1 MLEAETDRHS
11 EDWDP
16 FVRLGHWSLAA
27 FFALAYWLGG
37 DWLALH
43 AHAGYTLA
51 LLVVFRFIWG
61 FIGPRH
67 ARFSSFLRG
76 PATSITSLKQLF
88 SRQPGADAGH
98 SAIASWSVLA
108 LLLLVA
114 AQASTGLFI
123 SDDIFYAGPYNG
135 VVSNATAGKLAGVHH
150 LNFNVLQA
158 MVLLHLCAVGWYRLG
173 KKTDLVGPMLH
184 GHKQLPIEL
193 IDQAIDSSRTGAA
206 LIVLTLAALAVTAL
220 VQLAPPPP
228 MPDYF

>member
-1 MLEAETDRHS
+1 MWDLPTRVFHWLLAICLLGSWATAEAGFDYTELH
-11 EDWDP
+11 
-16 FVRLGHWSLAA
+16 FLLGYTSLA
-27 FFALAYWLGG
+27 LIL
-37 DWLALH
+37 
-43 AHAGYTLA
+43 
-51 LLVVFRFIWG
+51 FRIIWG

-184 GHKQLPIEL
+184 GHKQLPAEL
-193 IDQAIDSSRTGAA
+193 SDQAIDSSRTGAA

-228 MPDYF
+228 IPDYF